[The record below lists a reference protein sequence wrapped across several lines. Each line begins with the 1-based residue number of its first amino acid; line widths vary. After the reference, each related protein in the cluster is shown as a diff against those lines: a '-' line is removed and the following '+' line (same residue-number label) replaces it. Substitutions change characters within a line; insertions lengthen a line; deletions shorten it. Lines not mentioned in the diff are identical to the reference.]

1 MKMNIVKIL
10 FLTTLVTLFSC
21 QKKEMN
27 LNVMSFNIRL
37 DAASDS
43 LNNWKYRKDVAAQIV
58 KNYDIDI
65 VGMQEVTP
73 GQMQDL
79 KDRLTEYTA
88 LGVGRE
94 DGTNG
99 PESGEASPLF
109 FKKDK
114 FKALNSGT
122 FWLSETPD
130 TASMGWDAACKRVA
144 TWAVLE
150 EISTGNKLFAVNT
163 HLDHVGK
170 VARINGVKL
179 MLDKAMEVAE
189 GYPVVLT
196 GDFNST
202 PTSDVVQYVLSDEN
216 PRHLLASR
224 DIAEKKKDKQG
235 TFHDFGRISLEE
247 QEYIDYIFVSKG
259 VVVKDYEVIPDKL
272 DNVFLSDHNPIF
284 AKIVIGN

>member
-1 MKMNIVKIL
+1 MKINIVKIL
-10 FLTTLVTLFSC
+10 LLTVLVTLFSC

-58 KNYDIDI
+58 KNYNVDI

-73 GQMQDL
+73 GQMQDI
-79 KDRLTEYTA
+79 KDRLPEYIA

-122 FWLSETPD
+122 FWLSETPEK
-130 TASMGWDAACKRVA
+130 ASMGWDAACKRVA

-163 HLDHVGK
+163 HLDHVGQQ
-170 VARINGVKL
+170 ARINGVKL
-179 MLDKAMEVAE
+179 MLDKSMEVAE

-196 GDFNST
+196 GDFNSI
-202 PTSDVVQYVLSDEN
+202 PSSDVVQYVLSDEN
-216 PRHLLASR
+216 PRHLLSSR
-224 DIAEKKKDKQG
+224 DIAEKKKDKSG
-235 TFHDFGRISLEE
+235 TFHDFGRIAPED
-247 QEYIDYIFVSKG
+247 QEYIDYIFVSNG
-259 VVVKDYEVIPDKL
+259 VKVKDYEVIDEKL
-272 DNVFLSDHNPIF
+272 DGVFLSDHTPVF
-284 AKIVIGN
+284 ASIVVTN